1 MLLLFLGFVWVAPS
15 FLIVAREHL
24 LATIIVGILLL
35 ITIVLFLGWAIFKGK
50 D

>member
-1 MLLLFLGFVWVAPS
+1 MLFLAFVWIAPS

-24 LATIIVGILLL
+24 LATIIIGVALL
-35 ITIVLFLGWAIFKGK
+35 ITIVLFLGYAIFKGK